1 MNKGVSPYV
10 ATKDMRPI
18 ISAALSVVYG
28 EDPENPDSEGL
39 AECEWLA
46 NLLHSEVPENLLV
59 RYVLNPGALLPHEV
73 SEMFNTYF
81 EGEEP
86 PDEAS
91 SEWLFD
97 RFANA
102 LKKLCAEQGIE
113 F

>member
-1 MNKGVSPYV
+1 
-10 ATKDMRPI
+10 MRSI
-18 ISAALSVVYG
+18 TSAALSVVYG
-28 EDPENPDSEGL
+28 EDPDNPDSEGL

-59 RYVLNPGALLPHEV
+59 RYVLNPYALHPQEM
-73 SEMFNTYF
+73 SEMIDTYL

-86 PDEAS
+86 PDEAL

-102 LKKLCAEQGIE
+102 LKKLCVEQGIE